1 MGVGE
6 AEGVAS
12 AAAGAVK
19 VGAPPSLAAV
29 LAGET
34 PIARL
39 MLAPDGVTDGAV
51 AEWCAEQRVMV
62 LNRQLFE
69 RDPDEAARFALV
81 ILGHALLGE
90 PSCWHTSSGCC
101 VRAEDG
107 RDRIARAEL
116 AAARFLEAW
125 AA

>member
-1 MGVGE
+1 V
-6 AEGVAS
+6 
-12 AAAGAVK
+12 
-19 VGAPPSLAAV
+19 AAV
-29 LAGET
+29 LAGKT

-62 LNRQLFE
+62 INRRLFE
-69 RDPDEAARFALV
+69 DDRDEAERFALV

-107 RDRIARAEL
+107 DARIARAEL
-116 AAARFLEAW
+116 AASEFLEVR